1 MAKHVTSIGR
11 IAFNS
16 LVTPRTSD
24 YGKTSWDVGMVLTE
38 KDSQSIFQAIEDEI
52 QRFRDTNRNGK
63 DLPDNSKLKM
73 PWRQSVQQ
81 NADGEKVPVDG
92 EFLWVFKRPISYPDR
107 RNGGEMKNTPPL
119 IYDAMGKIV
128 DGMTEVPNQTTGKA
142 IYEVGVYNRMGNSG
156 VTMRLV
162 GFQIAQLGEAGL
174 DLAPIEGGSFVAGGE
189 DDDISAVLAG

>member
-24 YGKTSWDVGMVLTE
+24 FGKTSWDVGMVFTE
-38 KDSQSIFQAIEDEI
+38 KDSQSIFQAIEDEL
-52 QRFRDTNRNGK
+52 QRFRDTNRSGK

-119 IYDAMGKIV
+119 IYDAIGKIV
-128 DGMTEVPNQTTGKA
+128 EGMTEVPNQTTGKA
-142 IYEVGVYNRMGNSG
+142 IYEVGIYNRMGNSG

-174 DLAPIEGGSFVAGGE
+174 DLAPIEGGFVAGGD